1 MKILIAGA
9 GIGGLTAALC
19 LLKAGHEVHV
29 FEQASTVSEVG
40 AGLQCGANALHVMAY
55 LGLMEQIQA
64 LAVDPQSVQFRH
76 YKSGEVLHTM
86 ELGDAY
92 ANKYGAP
99 YLHIHRADLIGV
111 LLSALQDHA
120 HNSPA
125 ADNSLVLN
133 ARVSGYQERSD
144 CVNLQLDDGRTY
156 SGDCLVAA
164 DGVKSLIRGQLLGQH
179 KPNFTGMVAWRGVVP
194 VDRLPDNWMDKLA
207 CNFMGPNKHVVL
219 YYLRKQQLANFVG
232 IVENPKCNDDSW
244 VSNAPWS
251 ELKADFEGWHP
262 TVQAIIDAMDK
273 QQCYRWA
280 LHNHQPFS
288 NWSSERVTLL
298 GDAAHSTLP
307 FMASGAAMAIEDAR
321 ILQRSFEQSDSV
333 PGALNMYQRN
343 RLRRTAKI
351 QKRSSQM
358 GSLYH
363 IKSTLALKAAFTAI
377 GLFGAR
383 GEAFLPQYN
392 ANTIDL
398 I

>member
-1 MKILIAGA
+1 MKVLIAGA
-9 GIGGLTAALC
+9 GIGGLSTALC
-19 LLKAGHEVHV
+19 LLKSGHEVQV
-29 FEQASTVSEVG
+29 FEQAPAVNEVG
-40 AGLQCGANALHVMAY
+40 AGLQCGANALHVMEH
-55 LGLMEQIQA
+55 LGLLEQIQS

-76 YKSGEVLHTM
+76 YKSGEILHTM
-86 ELGDAY
+86 ALGGAY

-99 YLHIHRADLIGV
+99 YLHIHRADLIGI
-111 LLSALQDHA
+111 LLRALQDQVHSSTAA
-120 HNSPA
+120 HER
-125 ADNSLVLN
+125 LVLN
-133 ARVSGYQERSD
+133 ARVSSYKELSD
-144 CVNLQLDDGRTY
+144 SVNLQLDDGRTF

-164 DGVKSLIRGQLLGQH
+164 DGVKSLIRDQLLGEH

-194 VDRLPDNWMDKLA
+194 VDRLPANWMDKLA

-232 IVENPKCNDDSW
+232 IVENPECKDDSW
-244 VSNAPWS
+244 VSNAPWQ

-262 TVQAIIDAMDK
+262 TVQTIIDAMDK
-273 QQCYRWA
+273 QHCYRWA
-280 LHNHQPFS
+280 LYNHQPFN
-288 NWSSERVTLL
+288 NWSSDRVTLL

-321 ILQRSFEQSDSV
+321 ILQRGFDQSGSV
-333 PGALNMYQRN
+333 AQALSLYQRN
-343 RLRRTAKI
+343 RMQRTAKI

-363 IKSTLALKAAFTAI
+363 IKNKLALKVAFTAI

-383 GEAFLPQYN
+383 DEDFLPNYN
-392 ANTIDL
+392 ANTIEL